1 MHDDKSIDEN
11 HTMEWGQEK
20 NSSNFKVVR
29 GEVNSERKWQDTTIK
44 YNLVPK
50 GSFGIFSFHFKCIIT
65 F

>member
-29 GEVNSERKWQDTTIK
+29 GEVNSERK
-44 YNLVPK
+44 
-50 GSFGIFSFHFKCIIT
+50 
-65 F
+65 